1 MPGAHFERKDHRVGA
16 PPTAQCR
23 TCGTP
28 MFYVPLIGYVSEY
41 GWVCRDEA
49 AANFYADME
58 TEGMHLV

>member
-1 MPGAHFERKDHRVGA
+1 MGA
-16 PPTAQCR
+16 PPTAHCR

-41 GWVCRDEA
+41 GWVCRDDA
-49 AANFYADME
+49 VANFYADME